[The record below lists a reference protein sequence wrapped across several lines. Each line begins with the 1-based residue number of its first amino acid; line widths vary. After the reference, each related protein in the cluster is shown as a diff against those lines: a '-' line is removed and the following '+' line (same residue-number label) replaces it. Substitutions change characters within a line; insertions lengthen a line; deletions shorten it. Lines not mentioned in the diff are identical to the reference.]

1 MSLCCLSLYGL
12 RCCPNSKC
20 LLADVTKLFGPEM
33 VLLWSALLMKK
44 RVVVYSEKLTVLLR
58 VIRALPLLV
67 SYRQNWSILR
77 PLVTLQ
83 GDLEIADLKVR
94 WLNSGALL
102 FSSTFF
108 VA

>member
-1 MSLCCLSLYGL
+1 
-12 RCCPNSKC
+12 
-20 LLADVTKLFGPEM
+20 M

-83 GDLEIADLKVR
+83 GELEIADLKVFFAWVR
-94 WLNSGALL
+94 ARGLVLNLFPHAGERCLLCWLHRSGCAPARGSVRPLC
-102 FSSTFF
+102 
-108 VA
+108 